1 MNGPPPT
8 NDLITQLE
16 GQLSPDG
23 RQALKEINAL
33 ELKFATTEGAQGPS
47 VEEALGILDALSD
60 RDRELASQILQ
71 LRGRA
76 YEERAAEYLEDSR
89 QALLDASVIERAQEL
104 ERGAGREPDERM
116 TLGEALEIF
125 REHGKPVPEHL
136 DLERLMRIKEE

>member
-1 MNGPPPT
+1 MDPPPT

-104 ERGAGREPDERM
+104 ERDVGREPDERM

-125 REHGKPVPEHL
+125 RVHGEPVPEPL
-136 DLERLMRIKEE
+136 DLERLRRIEEE